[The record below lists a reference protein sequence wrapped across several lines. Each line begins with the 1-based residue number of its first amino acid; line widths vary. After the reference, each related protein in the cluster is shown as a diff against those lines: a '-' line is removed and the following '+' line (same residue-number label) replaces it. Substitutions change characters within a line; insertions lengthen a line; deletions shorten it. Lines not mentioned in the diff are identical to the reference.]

1 MSDVNAWLLRIIIRL
16 FLYVVFNVFW
26 SMQLQYE
33 SCLSEMPLHF
43 DYGNKELF
51 SSDSLQV
58 LLQFYV

>member
-33 SCLSEMPLHF
+33 SCLSEMPLYF